1 MWTII
6 TYQPVGLISLKLATA
21 TSTGGKALLLPTPF
35 AFKMALL
42 DVILR
47 DLGLEEGKRLWPAVR
62 DAKLAVDGPQRIAVT
77 NTFTKILRPDRN
89 WGDPDPD
96 TGLIRPMLHTIGF
109 REYVQWQGLMRMA
122 FRPGHDAAGDWAR
135 WLSMITYIGKRGGF
149 IQAVHVAQASVLP
162 TTFTLLQPLQ
172 EAFPADGVLQ
182 IMDDCAS
189 HLSFE
194 QVDIYSAKTMKVGKD
209 RLLHHVVIPYRLI
222 RASRGFTLYQRLD
235 VGA

>member
-35 AFKMALL
+35 SFKMALL

-47 DLGLEEGKRLWPAVR
+47 DQGLEKGKQLWPAVR
-62 DAKLAVDGPQRIAVT
+62 DAKLAVDGPERIAVT

-89 WGDPDPD
+89 WGEPDPD

-109 REYVQWQGLMRMA
+109 REYVQWQGSLRVA
-122 FRPGHDAAGDWAR
+122 FLPGSDTAGEWAR
-135 WLSMITYIGKRGGF
+135 WLSMISYLGKRGGF
-149 IQAVHVAQASVLP
+149 IQAVNVGLFPKLP
-162 TTFTLLQPLQ
+162 PAFTPLEPLSDQ
-172 EAFPADGVLQ
+172 FPAEGILQ
-182 IMDDCAS
+182 VMDDCAP

-194 QVDIYSAKTMKVGKD
+194 HVDIYSNKNMKVGKD
-209 RLLHHVVIPYRLI
+209 RLLHHVVLPYRLHK
-222 RASRGFTLYQRLD
+222 ASRGFTLYQRLD
-235 VGA
+235 A